1 MSYRTF
7 IKVCF
12 KWWYIFLFSLRKF
25 HIEVRG
31 ENDFQ
36 DTNTN
41 GRAIET
47 RNTFIIPS
55 VPQVMYYLDKKTYP

>member
-1 MSYRTF
+1 MF
-7 IKVCF
+7 QVVI
-12 KWWYIFLFSLRKF
+12 YILFSLSKF

-36 DTNTN
+36 ETNTN

-47 RNTFIIPS
+47 RNIYIIPS
-55 VPQVMYYLDKKTYP
+55 VPQVIYYLDKKTFP